1 MMDTLLYRS
10 VFFLLVSC
18 YRSYRETLFE
28 RECMFMKSF
37 VPATGNYASP
47 VLWIGIIVVAVIA
60 LVAVIV
66 MKKKK

>member
-1 MMDTLLYRS
+1 MLS
-10 VFFLLVSC
+10 S
-18 YRSYRETLFE
+18 
-28 RECMFMKSF
+28 

-60 LVAVIV
+60 LIIVLV

>member
-1 MMDTLLYRS
+1 MMH
-10 VFFLLVSC
+10 
-18 YRSYRETLFE
+18 SY
-28 RECMFMKSF
+28 

-60 LVAVIV
+60 LVVVLV

>member
-1 MMDTLLYRS
+1 
-10 VFFLLVSC
+10 
-18 YRSYRETLFE
+18 
-28 RECMFMKSF
+28 MKSF

-60 LVAVIV
+60 LIIVLV